1 MEAVD
6 RALDRVGEGTARV
19 RFTLRARGL
28 DGSVVRE
35 NTFYHA
41 RDIGSAALVEMP
53 EALRLLF
60 ANEFVR
66 TGPVD
71 VTVEAQ
77 IGQDRQTAVIAEAT
91 VEARRARRGE
101 TFAVKI
107 VIRPFQ
113 GPPTA
118 RAVELNVPDGF
129 PPGAA
134 TVLVRAGG
142 RPLPEQGLPALLAA
156 EPVEPPAASAA
167 AQLSNFSDRDRNTDL
182 VVELVP
188 GGARIPDGTGEP
200 SIQTVRI
207 RTATS
212 WVVRGRIQIPVT
224 VDPR

>member
-1 MEAVD
+1 
-6 RALDRVGEGTARV
+6 
-19 RFTLRARGL
+19 
-28 DGSVVRE
+28 
-35 NTFYHA
+35 
-41 RDIGSAALVEMP
+41 MP

-91 VEARRARRGE
+91 VEGRRARRGD
-101 TFAVKI
+101 TISVKI
-107 VIRPFQ
+107 LIRPFQ
-113 GPPTA
+113 GLPAA
-118 RAVELNVPDGF
+118 RTIEVNVPDGF
-129 PPGAA
+129 PLGAA

-142 RPLPEQGLPALLAA
+142 RPLPEQGLSALLAA

-167 AQLSNFSDRDRNTDL
+167 AQLSSFSDRDRNTDL

-188 GGARIPDGTGEP
+188 GGARIPDGTGDT
-200 SIQTVRI
+200 SVQTVRI

-212 WVVRGRIQIPVT
+212 WVVRGRLQIPVT